1 MRVQGPGDGRHGQYF
16 TFIEGLP
23 PKEFTAWGLSPH
35 MCWGGGRKGSQG
47 KKASNA
53 DTVTEA
59 KGVAKQAQAGGLG
72 WAGGWQPGKSCL
84 GT

>member
-1 MRVQGPGDGRHGQYF
+1 MRVQWAGDGSCGQHF

-23 PKEFTAWGLSPH
+23 PKEFTAWGLSSH
-35 MCWGGGRKGSQG
+35 MCWGGWGRKGSQG

-53 DTVTEA
+53 DTVAEA
-59 KGVAKQAQAGGLG
+59 NGVQSRHRQGPG
-72 WAGGWQPGKSCL
+72 AGGWQPGKAFL